1 MPSATFIRICAVCTI
16 LAATL
21 RAISSFIP
29 DTTPR
34 IYVLYFAI
42 DLLLLLA
49 VTGLFRS
56 NVGAGLL
63 GYLGCALM
71 LPALVLLIARD
82 IEVAPAS
89 VYAVGAALFSLGLNL
104 FAIQL
109 LRNRKFPAAIPLAW
123 ILSTIVGSIG
133 FFVPRF
139 HFLFAISGLIFGL
152 AFAAAGVAIW
162 SLRSNT

>member
-1 MPSATFIRICAVCTI
+1 M
-16 LAATL
+16 L

-29 DTTPR
+29 YTTSR
-34 IYVLYFAI
+34 IFVLYFVI

-49 VTGLFRS
+49 VTGLLRAK
-56 NVGAGLL
+56 VGAGVL
-63 GYLGCALM
+63 GNLGGVLM
-71 LPALVLLIARD
+71 LLALAFLIARD

-89 VYAVGAALFSLGLNL
+89 VYAAGAALFSLGLDL
-104 FAIQL
+104 FAIQV
-109 LRNRKFPAAIPLAW
+109 LRNRRLPSWISFAW

-139 HFLFAISGLIFGL
+139 NFLFAISGLIFGL

-162 SLRSNT
+162 SLSSNAHSNSRVQL